1 MRNSKSFWITAWIF
15 IGLGAGLILIPL
27 AVVIAQYFTYD
38 SVNNSAPAGRG
49 LPQPSL
55 HGAFW
60 YHRLILWLVLLPRLE
75 KIKKAESNPPAKS

>member
-38 SVNNSAPAGRG
+38 SVNNSAPAGVVFLNLLYTVPFG
-49 LPQPSL
+49 IIALSF
-55 HGAFW
+55 GW
-60 YHRLILWLVLLPRLE
+60 YYFLDW
-75 KIKKAESNPPAKS
+75 KKAKKAESNPPAES